1 VQRFRK
7 ETQEVWAEYSHQ
19 DRTKEVRGWS
29 NTVTTND
36 GRELLQLQFSIQLE
50 AFSPSGEGTISLGS

>member
-1 VQRFRK
+1 
-7 ETQEVWAEYSHQ
+7 
-19 DRTKEVRGWS
+19 
-29 NTVTTND
+29 VTTND